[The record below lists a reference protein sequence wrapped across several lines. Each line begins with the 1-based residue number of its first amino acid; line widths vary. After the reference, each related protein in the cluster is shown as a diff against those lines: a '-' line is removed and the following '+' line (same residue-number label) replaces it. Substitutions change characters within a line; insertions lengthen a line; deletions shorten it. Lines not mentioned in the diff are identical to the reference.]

1 MNLKLSSSSNRFA
14 LTTALIGITCA
25 SIALAAAE
33 APAKVADLK
42 TIFAQ
47 VGNAEITKNQ
57 FDGAFASTS
66 RSRFYHGKPPEAEV
80 AALQRE
86 VGDKLI
92 TDLLLVAEAN
102 RQKMTPDADY
112 VKQNLEKY
120 DQQNAK
126 NEQWKKIRDRA
137 LPILTTR
144 YENESLLSKLE
155 LSTRKVP
162 AATDQQLQTYYK
174 AHPDK
179 FTEPEQLRVSVILLK
194 VDPGAPS
201 SWDEVRKTG
210 KDIVK
215 QLRDGADFAEMAKK
229 YSGDEETVNQGG
241 DMGYQHGG
249 MMSEMS
255 EQVLSKLKPGE
266 ISDTVGL
273 MEGIAIFK
281 LTDRKEAKLNSF
293 EAVKQRASELYTNEE
308 GDRAWQ
314 SLIAKLKKDTPIKIN
329 ESLYLPL
336 TKPAPTTK

>member
-1 MNLKLSSSSNRFA
+1 MNLKPSSNCNYLA
-14 LTTALIGITCA
+14 VSSLLIGITL
-25 SIALAAAE
+25 SGIALGAETNEKAAK
-33 APAKVADLK
+33 AKP
-42 TIFAQ
+42 IFAQ
-47 VGNAEITKNQ
+47 VGDTEISKNQ

-92 TDLLLVAEAN
+92 TDVLLVAEAK
-102 RQKMTPDADY
+102 RQKISPDPVY
-112 VKQNLEKY
+112 VKDNLEKY
-120 DQQNAK
+120 DQRNAG

-144 YENESLLSKLE
+144 YENESLISQLE
-155 LSTRKVP
+155 THTRKVP
-162 AATDQQLQTYYK
+162 APNDEQLLAYYK
-174 AHPDK
+174 GNADK

-194 VDPGAPS
+194 VDPGAPTG
-201 SWDEVRKTG
+201 WDEARKLG

-215 QLRDGADFAEMAKK
+215 QLRDGADFGEMVKK

-249 MMSEMS
+249 MLSEMS
-255 EQVLSKLKPGE
+255 EQVLAKLKPGE
-266 ISDTVGL
+266 VSDPVGL

-293 EAVKQRASELYTNEE
+293 EAVKQRASELYMNDEA
-308 GDRAWQ
+308 DRAWKA
-314 SLIAKLKKDTPIKIN
+314 LIAKLKKETPIKIN
-329 ESLYLPL
+329 EAVYLPL
-336 TKPAPTTK
+336 PK

>member
-1 MNLKLSSSSNRFA
+1 MNLKFSSTCNSLA
-14 LTTALIGITCA
+14 LTAILIGISFSDVA
-25 SIALAAAE
+25 HSAAE

-47 VGNAEITKNQ
+47 VGSIEISKNQ
-57 FDGAFASTS
+57 FEGAFASTS
-66 RSRFYHGKPPEAEV
+66 RNRFYHGKPPEAEV

-92 TDLLLVAEAN
+92 TDVLLVAEAK
-102 RQKMTPDADY
+102 RLKITPDADY
-112 VKQNLEKY
+112 VKQRLEQY
-120 DQQNAK
+120 DQRNAG

-144 YENESLLSKLE
+144 YEDESLISKLE
-155 LSTRKVP
+155 QSTRKVP
-162 AATDQQLQTYYK
+162 APTDELLQVYYK
-174 AHPDK
+174 THAEK

-201 SWDEVRKTG
+201 LWDEARKIG
-210 KDIVK
+210 KDVVK
-215 QLRDGADFAEMAKK
+215 QLREGADFAEMAKK

-255 EQVLSKLKPGE
+255 EQALAKLKPGE
-266 ISDTVGL
+266 ISDPVGL
-273 MEGIAIFK
+273 LEGIAIFK
-281 LTDRKEAKLNSF
+281 LTDRKEAKLSSF
-293 EAVKQRASELYTNEE
+293 DAVKQRASELFTNEE
-308 GDRAWQ
+308 ADRLWQ

-336 TKPAPTTK
+336 PKPAISAK